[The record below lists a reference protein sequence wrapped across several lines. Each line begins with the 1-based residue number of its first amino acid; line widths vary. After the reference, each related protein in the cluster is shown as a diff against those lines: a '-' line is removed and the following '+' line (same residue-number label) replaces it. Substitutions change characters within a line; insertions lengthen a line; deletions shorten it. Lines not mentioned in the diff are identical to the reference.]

1 MRQLSGDSRAPSFW
15 SVQLAGWMVYMTV
28 NVVSSIP
35 YRNQPEFLA
44 YCAFRG
50 ALFLTA
56 FLGSFVMYALCHWL
70 WIKQFSMLRVVF
82 VCVAAS
88 YPLGILGAAASFWS
102 EIHLGGA
109 HRPLNWG
116 TIFAAAPG
124 GSFILIA
131 WSALYFAIKHYFALE
146 QKSRQLVAS
155 ELLAAEAQSMAREM
169 QLRALR
175 YQLQPHF
182 LFNTLNA
189 ISTLVLDN
197 QPRVATQMISHLANL
212 LRSTL
217 DSPDRDIVSL
227 AEEIAVTEQ
236 YLAIEEVRFGSRLK
250 VRLDLDREA
259 MQTQVPRLLLQP
271 LVENAI
277 RHGIAKRADGGNIVI
292 CATVSNATLSVRI
305 TNELPETVSAT
316 AYNGTKQWG
325 GLGLVNVRK
334 RLEQSFGA
342 AGKLNTR
349 NTPEGFF
356 EVVISLPLAL
366 TPFAVSQQSAAG
378 LVRE

>member
-1 MRQLSGDSRAPSFW
+1 MRQSSGNSRPPSFW
-15 SVQLAGWMVYMTV
+15 SVQLTGWSVYMAV
-28 NVVSSIP
+28 NIVSSIP
-35 YRNQPEFLA
+35 YRSQPEFMA

-56 FLGSFVMYALCHWL
+56 FLGSFAMYGICHWL
-70 WIKQFSMLRVVF
+70 WLKQVSMLRVVTA
-82 VCVAAS
+82 CVLTS
-88 YPLGILGAAASFWS
+88 YPLGVLGGAASFWS
-102 EIHLGGA
+102 EIHLGGVP
-109 HRPLNWG
+109 RPLNWSSV
-116 TIFAAAPG
+116 FAAAPG

-146 QKSRQLVAS
+146 QKSKQLVAS

-197 QPRVATQMISHLANL
+197 QPRVATQMISHLASL

-217 DSPDRDIVSL
+217 DSPDRDIISL

-250 VRLDLDREA
+250 VRLDLDHEA

-277 RHGIAKRADGGNIVI
+277 RHGIAKRAEGGNIAI
-292 CATVSNATLSVRI
+292 CATTCDAELSVRI
-305 TNELPETVSAT
+305 TNELPELPSAT
-316 AYNGTKQWG
+316 TYNGNKQWG

-334 RLEQSFGA
+334 RLEQSFGVQ
-342 AGKLNTR
+342 GKLSTR
-349 NTPEGFF
+349 NTPDGLF
-356 EVVISLPLAL
+356 EVIISIPLSLAPL
-366 TPFAVSQQSAAG
+366 HSIHQSIPE
-378 LVRE
+378 LFRK

>member
-1 MRQLSGDSRAPSFW
+1 
-15 SVQLAGWMVYMTV
+15 MVYMTV

>member
-1 MRQLSGDSRAPSFW
+1 MA
-15 SVQLAGWMVYMTV
+15 V

-35 YRNQPEFLA
+35 YRHQPEFAA

-56 FLGSFVMYALCHWL
+56 FLGSFVMYAISHWL
-70 WIKQFSMLRVVF
+70 WLKQVSMLRVVL
-82 VCVAAS
+82 VCVLVS
-88 YPLGILGAAASFWS
+88 YPLGVLGAAASFWS

-109 HRPLNWG
+109 HRPLNWSSV
-116 TIFAAAPG
+116 FAAAPG

-146 QKSRQLVAS
+146 QKSKQLVAS

-197 QPRVATQMISHLANL
+197 QPRVATQMISHLAKL

-217 DSPDRDIVSL
+217 DSPDRDVVSL
-227 AEEIAVTEQ
+227 AEEITVTEQ

-250 VRLDLDREA
+250 VRFDLDNKA

-292 CATVSNATLSVRI
+292 CATACDATLSVRI
-305 TNELPETVSAT
+305 TNELPEQPGAT
-316 AYNGTKQWG
+316 AYNGNKQWG

-334 RLEQSFGA
+334 RLEQSFGNS
-342 AGKLNTR
+342 GKLNTR
-349 NTPEGFF
+349 STPDGLF
-356 EVVISLPLAL
+356 EVIISLPLDL
-366 TPFAVSQQSAAG
+366 TPLAAAHQSTTE
-378 LVRE
+378 LLRK